1 MESFQQHGFPHLLF
15 KETLAEKGE
24 SNIEKPTAHLYTHL
38 HATAALA
45 YRKQQE
51 SAFRALL

>member
-38 HATAALA
+38 HTTAASA